1 MSYLI
6 VAAHPDDEVLGAGGT
21 IHKLVSS
28 GKDVYVCIM
37 SGLAEARSM
46 RPDTESLK
54 SDIAHCMQTL
64 NVKDILMGTFPNIE
78 MNTVPHLRLVQFVEE
93 AIIKFSADR
102 IITHHPSDTN
112 NDHMQTSLAV
122 DAAVRLFQRRK
133 GVQPLKA
140 LYYMEVPSST
150 DWAVNSSMGKFDP
163 NTFVE
168 IGEEGIEKKIS
179 ALSEYDGVMRD
190 YPHPRSVE
198 ALRGLAAVRGAQA
211 GIMFAEAFECV
222 FNTDI

>member
-1 MSYLI
+1 MSYLV

-21 IHKLVSS
+21 IHKLVTS

-54 SDIAHCMQTL
+54 KDIAHCMKTL
-64 NVKDILMGTFPNIE
+64 NVKDTLIGTFPNIE
-78 MNTVPHLRLVQFVEE
+78 MNTVPHLDLVQFVEK
-93 AIIKFSADR
+93 AILKFDADV

-112 NDHMQTSLAV
+112 NDHFQTSLAV
-122 DAAVRLFQRRK
+122 NAAVRLFQRRQ
-133 GVQPLKA
+133 GVKPLRA

-150 DWAVNSSMGKFDP
+150 EWALNSSFDKFDP

-168 IGEEGIEKKIS
+168 IGEEGINKKIS
-179 ALSEYDGVMRD
+179 ALSKYDGVMRE
-190 YPHPRSVE
+190 YPHPRSDE
-198 ALRGLAAVRGAQA
+198 ALRGLAAVRGSQS
-211 GIMFAEAFECV
+211 GRKYAEAFECV
-222 FNTDI
+222 FNTEI